1 MPNAAEESAS
11 GRRVGSADSS
21 AFGFGMTKTKCYTDF
36 AKVLPTFLLMS
47 SQVPNSISLSDSAKA
62 VALTRNQI
70 RGFWAS
76 WGGWALDG
84 MDSFIYALVLVPSLR
99 ELLPR
104 SGIPATK
111 GNIGVYG
118 GLLFALFLVGW
129 GLAFLWGPIGD
140 KFGRVRTLMLTIAWY
155 SLFTFLS
162 ALVTSVWQLA
172 VLRLLAGIGIGG
184 EWAMGGTFVAEEWP
198 EERRKAGSGYMHTG
212 YYVGIFLAAIA
223 NYTIGSHFGWRAMF
237 AVGGLP
243 ALLLAWVR
251 YGVSE
256 PSRWQAKSNV
266 VRSWAVW
273 QPLGTLFSAKWRRRT
288 ILNSLFMLAS
298 ICGLWAGTV
307 YVPAAITT
315 LSEAAGRVGPRAA
328 QLASWGTMLV
338 AFATILGC
346 LMMPWLADRLGRRGA
361 LAFFFALMMVFI
373 ALTFGKV
380 FYLGAAGLPWFF
392 VCLFF
397 LGIGG
402 ANFAVYTLWLPEQYP
417 TECRASAF
425 AFATSFAR
433 FGGAG
438 ITFLVGA
445 GIRHYGSLGVPVAA
459 TAIAFALGLC
469 LVPFGAETRGQPLPA

>member
-1 MPNAAEESAS
+1 MSIATLNTESS
-11 GRRVGSADSS
+11 RD
-21 AFGFGMTKTKCYTDF
+21 
-36 AKVLPTFLLMS
+36 
-47 SQVPNSISLSDSAKA
+47 VPLN
-62 VALTRNQI
+62 RNQI

-99 ELLPR
+99 DLLPR
-104 SGIPATK
+104 SGISPTK
-111 GNIGVYG
+111 GNIGFYG

-129 GLAFLWGPIGD
+129 GLAFLWGPVGD
-140 KFGRVRTLMLTIAWY
+140 KFGRVRTLMITIVWY
-155 SLFTFLS
+155 SVFTFLS
-162 ALVTSVWQLA
+162 ALVTNVSQLA

-198 EERRKAGSGYMHTG
+198 EERRRAGAGYMHTG
-212 YYVGIFLAAIA
+212 YYVGIFLAAIV
-223 NYTIGSHFGWRAMF
+223 NYAIGSRFGPSGWRVMF

-251 YGVSE
+251 HGVTE
-256 PSRWQAKSNV
+256 PSRWKEKAPIV
-266 VRSWAVW
+266 HYWRIWRPFAV
-273 QPLGTLFSAKWRRRT
+273 LFSKPLRRRT
-288 ILNSLFMLAS
+288 MINTLFMLAS

-307 YVPAAITT
+307 YVPAAVTA
-315 LSEAAGRVGPRAA
+315 LAEAAGRVGPAAA
-328 QLASWGTMLV
+328 QLASRATMLV

-346 LMMPWLADRLGRRGA
+346 LIMPWLAERLGRRGA
-361 LAFFFALMMVFI
+361 LASYFVLMLVFI

-380 FYLGAAGLPWFF
+380 FYMGPPALPWFF

-397 LGIGG
+397 LGLGG

-425 AFATSFAR
+425 AFSTSFAR
-433 FGGAG
+433 FGGAA

-445 GIRHYGSLGVPVAA
+445 GVQHYGSLGIPVAW
-459 TAIAFALGLC
+459 TSLAFAVGL
-469 LVPFGAETRGQPLPA
+469 LLIIFGVETRGQALPA